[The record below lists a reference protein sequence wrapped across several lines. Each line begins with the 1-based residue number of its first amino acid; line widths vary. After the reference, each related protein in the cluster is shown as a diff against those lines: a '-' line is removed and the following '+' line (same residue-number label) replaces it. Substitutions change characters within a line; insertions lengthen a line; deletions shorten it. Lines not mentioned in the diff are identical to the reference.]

1 MENPPE
7 KRKQQIERIDEF
19 KQESNAHGDL
29 GFAIADERIFYRELD
44 EEDKWAKDLQDICY
58 KHDGTTESDIAVL
71 IGGCLSSPSH
81 ALADKG
87 SPCTDWA
94 YDSS

>member
-19 KQESNAHGDL
+19 EQESNAHGGL

-44 EEDKWAKDLQDICY
+44 E
-58 KHDGTTESDIAVL
+58 
-71 IGGCLSSPSH
+71 
-81 ALADKG
+81 
-87 SPCTDWA
+87 
-94 YDSS
+94 